1 MRYAWENCHNYIN
14 QYQTNSFVKRCA
26 KFFIHKIR
34 IWDRLSADRVDN
46 FIANSSHV
54 QQRIFKYYRKPSTVI
69 HPFVEIKD
77 YIVGGKRDKFFLAV
91 GRLTPYKRF
100 DLVIDAFNESG
111 LPLKI
116 AGTGV
121 SLNSLKRKAK
131 DNIEF
136 LGHVTDNK
144 LRELYGRARGLIF
157 PQVEDFGI
165 IPLEAMAT
173 GCPVIAYSKGGAL
186 ETIIDGKTGI
196 FFHQQTSEALRH
208 AVYKFFKTDFDPNTI
223 RKQAEKFDREIF
235 NKKLLEFLEHKW
247 QHHLTN

>member
-1 MRYAWENCHNYIN
+1 MRYAWENSHSYIN
-14 QYQTNSFVKRCA
+14 EYSTNRFVKRCA
-26 KFFIHKIR
+26 KFFMHKMR

-54 QQRIFKYYRKPSTVI
+54 QQRIYKYYRKPSTVI
-69 HPFVEIKD
+69 HPFVDVKD
-77 YIVGGKRDKFFLAV
+77 YKVNGERDKFFLAV

-100 DLVIDAFNESG
+100 DLLIDAFNELG

-121 SLNSLKRKAK
+121 AEKSLKKNAK
-131 DNIEF
+131 NNIEF
-136 LGHVTDNK
+136 LGPIPDEE
-144 LRELYGRARGLIF
+144 LRELYSHARGLVF

-173 GCPVIAYSKGGAL
+173 GCPVIAYAKGGAL
-186 ETIIDGKTGI
+186 ETVIDGKTGL
-196 FFHQQTSEALRH
+196 FFHQQTAEALRH
-208 AVYKFFKTDFDPNTI
+208 AVYKFFKTDFDTRTI
-223 RKQAEKFDREIF
+223 RNHAEKFDREIF
-235 NKKLLEFLEHKW
+235 NKKIIEFLEHKW